1 MIYCDNWKVKRKVQ
15 IKGKEKKRGGKREE
29 NVEEEWEGG
38 RDQKKIY
45 TITLESRRL
54 LTLLSI

>member
-1 MIYCDNWKVKRKVQ
+1 MQ

-29 NVEEEWEGG
+29 YIEEEGEGG
-38 RDQKKIY
+38 RDQKKTF